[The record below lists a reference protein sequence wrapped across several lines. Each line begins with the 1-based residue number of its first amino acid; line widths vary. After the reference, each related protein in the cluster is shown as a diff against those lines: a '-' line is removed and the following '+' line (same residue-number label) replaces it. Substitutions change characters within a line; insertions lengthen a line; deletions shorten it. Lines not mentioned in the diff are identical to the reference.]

1 MGNGWVGNGQLFKSS
16 PQVCIFYMQQNQ
28 RYHLVCSKHS
38 SSFLKPGAYITH
50 NAMWPEWHH
59 CMHFIRLHAASSGAT
74 NGIITLFFTYAVVF
88 PRTFK
93 HTLVCR
99 IAVAILLTALIQPH
113 RWNDCR
119 FLFVIQMRWPFLS
132 RLVGSVYIPFFL
144 FLPAHFQLQRAFSE
158 HSSLRVS

>member
-1 MGNGWVGNGQLFKSS
+1 
-16 PQVCIFYMQQNQ
+16 MQQNQ

-119 FLFVIQMRWPFLS
+119 FLFVIQMLMAIFVKVSWLCIYSLFPLS
-132 RLVGSVYIPFFL
+132 SCSLPVAESIFWAQFFTC
-144 FLPAHFQLQRAFSE
+144 QLAKIWRKKKKE
-158 HSSLRVS
+158 VEL